1 MLSSIIMEY
10 NHSNEVFIVLVLEM
24 ARRPHSSGIKP
35 DENWKDEMAVFRA
48 VKEGWEKGS
57 QYDWK

>member
-1 MLSSIIMEY
+1 MEY